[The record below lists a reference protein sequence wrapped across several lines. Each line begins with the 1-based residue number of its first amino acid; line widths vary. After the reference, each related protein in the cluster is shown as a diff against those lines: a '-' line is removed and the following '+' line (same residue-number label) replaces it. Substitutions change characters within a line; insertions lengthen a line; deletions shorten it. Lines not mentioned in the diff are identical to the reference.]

1 MFYSGGTPELFACNK
16 INRKEKDRRILN
28 TKITAQLKGI
38 TGSRLDIGTCYSV
51 FTNELMYVHVGF
63 STSISI
69 TNGTIICQLPLNVE
83 KIMNV
88 GIMGVNQNIIQ
99 IAAINAYN
107 NNIYAA
113 GTIKPGVYLINMVF
127 KVA

>member
-1 MFYSGGTPELFACNK
+1 M
-16 INRKEKDRRILN
+16 
-28 TKITAQLKGI
+28 
-38 TGSRLDIGTCYSV
+38 DIGTCYSV

-63 STSISI
+63 STSTSI

-88 GIMGVNQNIIQ
+88 GIMGVNQNTIQ

-113 GTIKPGVYLINMVF
+113 GTINPGVYLINMVF